1 MKTASRI
8 FLFTG
13 LFLVLAG
20 SIGVPAYASNPPPP
34 GLMGLMKQGKLDEA
48 RLALEARVKA
58 SPADLGAANDLALF
72 LANMGEFEAS
82 RRALETALL
91 ANPESATAFRNLREL
106 ASQQFAESYAKAI
119 GKTPPKKEP
128 ALNSNGLDPI
138 AMKKAIDEGRTVLA
152 AAEAAR
158 KAELARVELAKAE
171 AAKAEAARLAA
182 AMPKDDDVEKRLM
195 AWAQAWSRKDF
206 NAYSNFYSESFS
218 IPAHKTRAAWL
229 AFRKPRILGKK
240 EIVVEVSD
248 ISITPR
254 SAKEVEVR
262 YNQRYES
269 GSLRVRSRK
278 TQVWVMED
286 GAWKI
291 RAEQN

>member
-1 MKTASRI
+1 
-8 FLFTG
+8 
-13 LFLVLAG
+13 
-20 SIGVPAYASNPPPP
+20 
-34 GLMGLMKQGKLDEA
+34 MGLMRQGKLDEA

-72 LANMGEFEAS
+72 LASMGEFEAS

-119 GKTPPKKEP
+119 GKPPPKKEP
-128 ALNSNGLDPI
+128 TLNSNGLDPI

-171 AAKAEAARLAA
+171 AAKAESARMASA
-182 AMPKDDDVEKRLM
+182 TPKDDDVEKRLM

-206 NAYSNFYSESFS
+206 NAYSSFYSESFS

-229 AFRKPRILGKK
+229 ASRKPRIVGKK

-248 ISITPR
+248 ISISPR

-269 GSLRVRSRK
+269 GSLKVRSRK